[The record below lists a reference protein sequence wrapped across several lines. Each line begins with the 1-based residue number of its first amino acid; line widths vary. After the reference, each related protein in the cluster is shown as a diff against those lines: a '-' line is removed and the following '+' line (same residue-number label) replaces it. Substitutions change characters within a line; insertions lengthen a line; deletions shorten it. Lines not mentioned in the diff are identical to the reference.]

1 MANQGRL
8 SYLLIFSLLAA
19 VLYFSAAGLGQAVSA
34 LQLWYGYL
42 LLMLLVLLLLGKTI
56 TGSWRGVLIDERN
69 VISLSRFQLL
79 AWTWLIL
86 PSYAVAVLW
95 NMQLSGAQA
104 INTIA
109 LDPTLWLLMGISTTS
124 LAASP
129 LILNGKKAQTPQTL
143 EMDRTFAQ
151 LQQQGDL
158 TSSHQ
163 GLVVTNQNQRQAK
176 WSDMLTGEET
186 GNAAHLDLSRVQ
198 MFFFTLISLLIYAAT
213 LNNMFARLTSAPL
226 TMLTELP
233 QLSEGLLALIGISHS
248 GYLAVKAL
256 PASQNAAPP
265 ASG

>member
-1 MANQGRL
+1 MANQERL
-8 SYLLIFSLLAA
+8 SYILIFSLLAA

-129 LILNGKKAQTPQTL
+129 LILNGKKAQTPQTI
-143 EMDRTFAQ
+143 EMERTFAQ
-151 LQQQGDL
+151 LQQQGEQ

-163 GLVVTNQNQRQAK
+163 GLVVTNQSHRQAK

-265 ASG
+265 ASD